1 MKILNLS
8 NYGRVPVQYKFLFFL
23 CLFVT
28 GLELQANS
36 VRSSLVSDMKKF
48 DTIAMQTKQNEHYQP
63 YIISVFRSKEL
74 EKLGVSNLKEALNLV
89 PGVDM
94 ATDNFNNQ
102 TPIFRGSNP
111 LAYGQSKLLIDGVL
125 VNNLFFDAY
134 CEYLSMPIDMIKR
147 IEVIRGPGSK
157 VDGINAYAG
166 SINVVTYAEN
176 FKGFKSNDKLVFK
189 YGSYDY
195 RMGGFVK
202 NFRTENFTT
211 HIDFYYQ
218 KDNKKISSGPDGLS
232 QGSLGAE
239 NVGLSQSGKAPLW
252 LDEYSLGFNA
262 VYKNFSL
269 KARLLKHKQG
279 SAYGINYALPQQSD
293 RAKLPSYYAELGYTK
308 KINDFKVDIKAGVKY
323 DTFDSKA
330 KLAPD
335 NTVLYNPVLDEN
347 VTFPDGAYGEHY
359 AKQRVLYQ
367 STYLKYSGLNKHQ
380 LTFGYKLTQEKTL
393 AMTSKLS
400 NLATGDAA
408 LVDYTLTLPFF
419 DKDAHRDVFALSL
432 QDEYDVNDK
441 LTVLYGVNY
450 EQTSYKD
457 AGLEP
462 RASLVYRRDFKNI
475 FKAIYSCSHR
485 NPSWQEMFTQNNRAR
500 VGNKELEPE
509 KVTSYEVA
517 YIRNFSD
524 NAYLQTNAF
533 YLANKKQIYNSVTD
547 PVYKNSAKTDI
558 YGVELEYKGHIS
570 SHDTLYANYTYT
582 TGSYSI
588 ERGNAHNA
596 IPNIA
601 HHLAKGYYIY
611 NFNSALSLGTTLKY
625 VSSKGR
631 ICMDVRPDVKSYTTL
646 DTALNY
652 KNIHYNYSFNVSVKN
667 IFDSDVVYPSPK
679 NTYVDDYVQE
689 GRTFLITLKKSF

>member
-1 MKILNLS
+1 M
-8 NYGRVPVQYKFLFFL
+8 RYKFFFFL

-28 GLELQANS
+28 GFELQADNL
-36 VRSSLVSDMKKF
+36 RSSLMSDMKEF
-48 DTIAMQTKQNEHYQP
+48 DMIATQTKQNEHYQP
-63 YIISVFRSKEL
+63 YVISVLHSKDL
-74 EKLGVSNLKEALNLV
+74 EKLGVSNLKEALTLV
-89 PGVDM
+89 PGIDM

-111 LAYGQSKLLIDGVL
+111 FAYGQSKFLIDGVL

-134 CEYLSMPIDMIKR
+134 SEYLSMPIDMIKR

-166 SINVVTYAEN
+166 SINVVTYAED
-176 FKGFKSNDKLVFK
+176 FKDFESNDKLVFK

-195 RMGGFVK
+195 KMGGFVK
-202 NFRTENFTT
+202 NFRRENFTT

-218 KDNKKISSGPDGLS
+218 KDNKKISSGPDGVS

-252 LDEYSLGFNA
+252 LDEYSLGFNV
-262 VYKNFSL
+262 VYKDFSL
-269 KARLLKHKQG
+269 KARILEHKQG
-279 SAYGINYALPQQSD
+279 SAYGINLALPQQSD
-293 RAKLPSYYAELGYTK
+293 RIKLPSYYAELGYTK

-323 DTFDSKA
+323 DAFDSKA

-335 NTVLYNPVLDEN
+335 NLVLGG
-347 VTFPDGAYGEHY
+347 VTFPGGIYGEHY

-367 STYLKYSGLNKHQ
+367 STYIKYSGLNEHHF
-380 LTFGYKLTQEKTL
+380 TFGYKVTQEKTI

-400 NLATGDAA
+400 NLVTGDAA
-408 LVDYTLTLPFF
+408 LVDYTSTRPFF
-419 DKDAHRDVFALSL
+419 DKDAHRNIFALSL

-441 LTVLYGVNY
+441 LTLLYGVNY

-462 RASLVYRRDFKNI
+462 KVSLVYRKDFKNI

-485 NPSWQEMFTQNNRAR
+485 NPSWQEMFTQNNHSR
-500 VGNKELEPE
+500 VGSTDLEPE
-509 KVTSYEVA
+509 KVTSYEAA

-524 NAYLQTNAF
+524 DAYLQTNAF
-533 YLANKKQIYNSVTD
+533 YLANKNQIYNSAAD

-558 YGVELEYKGHIS
+558 YGIELEYKGHIFS
-570 SHDTLYANYTYT
+570 DDTLYANYTYT
-582 TGSYSI
+582 RGRYSI
-588 ERGNAHNA
+588 EGSNAHNT
-596 IPNIA
+596 IPNVA
-601 HHLAKGYYIY
+601 HHLIKGYYIY
-611 NFNSALSLGTTLKY
+611 NFNTALSLGTTLRY
-625 VSSKGR
+625 VSSKKR
-631 ICMDVRPDVKSYTTL
+631 MSTDARSDVKPYTTL

-652 KNIHYNYSFNVSVKN
+652 KNIHHNYSVNVSVKN
-667 IFDSDVVYPSPK
+667 IFDSHVAYPSTK